1 TRSPTRRGTARATTS
16 WARRAGDAAGDATPA
31 RARGRRADRGY
42 ERVMSIPPRRRG
54 SSYRSS
60 TRRKDE
66 ERDPG
71 AHLRCPFCRAYEVS
85 RLYVA
90 PTQMDA
96 CECAACGARL
106 DEET

>member
-1 TRSPTRRGTARATTS
+1 
-16 WARRAGDAAGDATPA
+16 
-31 RARGRRADRGY
+31 
-42 ERVMSIPPRRRG
+42 MSIPPRRRG

-96 CECAACGARL
+96 CECAACGAGW
-106 DEET
+106 DEETQTGAFRGRSRRSSVILRRRS